1 MATLPPCMA
10 YEKRVQGGEASPNPA
25 IVYLCQKEELPQA
38 RMTARIIL
46 NPYSGRYTGRRRWS
60 EAQAALDTVG
70 FAYELVSTARPGH
83 ARELARDAALAGCS
97 PIIAAGGDGT
107 VSEVVNGLADAAGK
121 DSGPLGPIGILPVGT
136 ANDIVDTLGI
146 PRDLAAAAQV
156 LAHGHTRLID
166 LGQVN
171 GRLFV
176 NNSAIGLE
184 PFVTLIQQRM
194 QRIQG
199 PPRYLLAALRGI
211 AARPRWNM
219 RLEWD
224 GGSYD
229 GPVTLVAIGNGPR
242 SGGLFYM
249 APHADMADGKL
260 TFVYGYR
267 SSRLQLLRLLPRTL
281 RPAAGSYVEMK
292 GISEVHATWLRVRID
307 PPAPAHADGE
317 VFASEIRALEY
328 RIWPARLRV
337 LVPV

>member
-1 MATLPPCMA
+1 M
-10 YEKRVQGGEASPNPA
+10 PA
-25 IVYLCQKEELPQA
+25 KV
-38 RMTARIIL
+38 IL
-46 NPYSGRYTGRRRWS
+46 NPYSGRYTGRRRWP
-60 EAQAALDTVG
+60 EAQAALDASG
-70 FAYELVSTARPGH
+70 FAYELACTERPGH

-97 PIIAAGGDGT
+97 PIVAAGGDGT

-121 DSGPLGPIGILPVGT
+121 DAPLGPLGILPVGT

-146 PRDLAAAAQV
+146 PRELAAAAQV
-156 LAHGHTRLID
+156 LAHGRTRLMD
-166 LGQVN
+166 LGEVN

-184 PFVTLIQQRM
+184 PFVTLIQQRIR
-194 QRIQG
+194 RIQG

-211 AARPRWNM
+211 VARPRWNM

-224 GGSYD
+224 DGSYD

-249 APHADMADGKL
+249 APHADPFDGRL
-260 TFVYGYR
+260 TFVYGFR

-281 RPAAGSYVEMK
+281 RPGAGSYVEMD
-292 GISEVHATWLRVRID
+292 GISEIHATWLRVRID
-307 PPAPAHADGE
+307 GPAPAHADGE
-317 VFASEIRALEY
+317 VFAPAIGALEY
-328 RIWPARLRV
+328 RILPARLQM

>member
-1 MATLPPCMA
+1 M
-10 YEKRVQGGEASPNPA
+10 VNPS
-25 IVYLCQKEELPQA
+25 
-38 RMTARIIL
+38 MTARIIL
-46 NPYSGRYTGRRRWS
+46 NPYSGRYTGRKRWPA
-60 EAQAALDTVG
+60 AQAALDAAG
-70 FAYELVSTARPGH
+70 FAYELASTERPGH
-83 ARELARDAALAGCS
+83 ARELARDAALAGYS
-97 PIIAAGGDGT
+97 PIVAAGGDGT
-107 VSEVVNGLADAAGK
+107 VSEVVNGLADAAGQNA
-121 DSGPLGPIGILPVGT
+121 GLLGPIGILPVGT

-166 LGQVN
+166 LGEVN

-184 PFVTLIQQRM
+184 PFVTLIQQRIG
-194 QRIQG
+194 RIQG

-211 AARPRWNM
+211 LARPRWNM

-224 GGSYD
+224 GGSYA
-229 GPVTLVAIGNGPR
+229 GPVTLVAVGNGPR

-249 APHADMADGKL
+249 APHADPFDGRL

-281 RPAAGSYVEMK
+281 RPGAGSYVEMD

-307 PPAPAHADGE
+307 PSAPAHADGE
-317 VFASEIRALEY
+317 VFAPAIAALEY
-328 RIWPARLRV
+328 RILPARLQM
-337 LVPV
+337 LVPA

>member
-1 MATLPPCMA
+1 M
-10 YEKRVQGGEASPNPA
+10 
-25 IVYLCQKEELPQA
+25 I
-38 RMTARIIL
+38 ARIIL
-46 NPYSGRYTGRRRWS
+46 NPYSGRYTGQRRWP
-60 EAQAALDTVG
+60 EAQAALQAAG
-70 FAYELVSTARPGH
+70 FAYELASTARPGH

-107 VSEVVNGLADAAGK
+107 VSEVVNGLADAAGQ

-146 PRDLAAAAQV
+146 PRDLTAAAQV
-156 LAHGHTRLID
+156 LAHGHTRLMD
-166 LGQVN
+166 LGEVN
-171 GRLFV
+171 DRLFV

-184 PFVTLIQQRM
+184 PFVTLIQQRIR
-194 QRIQG
+194 RIQG

-211 AARPRWNM
+211 VARPRWNM

-224 GGSYD
+224 SGAYD
-229 GPVTLVAIGNGPR
+229 GPVTLVAVGNGPR

-249 APHADMADGKL
+249 APHADPFDGRL

-281 RPAAGSYVEMK
+281 RPGAGSYVEMK
-292 GISEVHATWLRVRID
+292 GISEVQATWLRVRID

-317 VFASEIRALEY
+317 VFAPEIRALEY
-328 RIWPARLRV
+328 RIWPARLQV

>member
-1 MATLPPCMA
+1 
-10 YEKRVQGGEASPNPA
+10 
-25 IVYLCQKEELPQA
+25 
-38 RMTARIIL
+38 
-46 NPYSGRYTGRRRWS
+46 
-60 EAQAALDTVG
+60 
-70 FAYELVSTARPGH
+70 
-83 ARELARDAALAGCS
+83 
-97 PIIAAGGDGT
+97 
-107 VSEVVNGLADAAGK
+107 
-121 DSGPLGPIGILPVGT
+121 VGT

-156 LAHGHTRLID
+156 LAQGHTRLID
-166 LGQVN
+166 LGEVN

-184 PFVTLIQQRM
+184 PFVTLIQQRI

-211 AARPRWNM
+211 LARPRWNM

-229 GPVTLVAIGNGPR
+229 GAVTLVAVGNGPR

-249 APHADMADGKL
+249 APHADMADGRL

-267 SSRLQLLRLLPRTL
+267 ASRIQMLRLLPRTL
-281 RPAAGSYVEMK
+281 RPGAGSYVEMN

-317 VFASEIRALEY
+317 VFAPAIGALEY
-328 RIWPARLRV
+328 KIWPGRLEV
-337 LVPV
+337 LVP

>member
-1 MATLPPCMA
+1 
-10 YEKRVQGGEASPNPA
+10 
-25 IVYLCQKEELPQA
+25 
-38 RMTARIIL
+38 MTACIIL
-46 NPYSGRYTGRRRWS
+46 NPYSGRYTGRLRWPD
-60 EAQAALDTVG
+60 AQAALEAAG
-70 FAYELVSTARPGH
+70 FAYELARTERPGH
-83 ARELARDAALAGCS
+83 ARALARDAALAGCS

-107 VSEVVNGLADAAGK
+107 VSEVVNGLADAAGQA
-121 DSGPLGPIGILPVGT
+121 DGPLGPIGILPVGT

-146 PRDLAAAAQV
+146 PRDLPAAAQV
-156 LAHGHTRLID
+156 LARGNSRLID
-166 LGQVN
+166 LGEVN

-184 PFVTLIQQRM
+184 PFVTQIQQRIG
-194 QRIQG
+194 RIHG

-211 AARPRWNM
+211 VARPRWNM

-224 GGSYD
+224 GGTHG
-229 GPVTLVAIGNGPR
+229 GPITLVAIGNGPR

-249 APHADMADGKL
+249 APHADMADGRL

-267 SSRLQLLRLLPRTL
+267 ASRLQLLRLLPRTL

-292 GISEVHATWLRVRID
+292 GINEVHSTWLRVRID

-317 VFASEIRALEY
+317 VFAPAIQALEY

-337 LVPV
+337 LVP

>member
-1 MATLPPCMA
+1 MAAC
-10 YEKRVQGGEASPNPA
+10 V
-25 IVYLCQKEELPQA
+25 
-38 RMTARIIL
+38 IL
-46 NPYSGRYTGRRRWS
+46 NPYSGRYTGRKRWPA
-60 EAQAALDTVG
+60 AQAALQAAG
-70 FAYELVSTARPGH
+70 FAYELASTERPGH
-83 ARELARDAALAGCS
+83 ARELARDAALAGYS

-107 VSEVVNGLADAAGK
+107 VSEVVNGLADAAGE
-121 DSGPLGPIGILPVGT
+121 SRRMEGQASEPLGPIGILPVGT

-166 LGQVN
+166 LGEVN

-184 PFVTLIQQRM
+184 PFVTLIQQRIG
-194 QRIQG
+194 RIHG

-224 GGSYD
+224 DGTYG

-249 APHADMADGKL
+249 APHADMADGWL

-267 SSRLQLLRLLPRTL
+267 ASRLQLLRLLPRTL
-281 RPAAGSYVEMK
+281 RPSVGSYVEMK
-292 GISEVHATWLRVRID
+292 GINEVHATWLRVRID

-317 VFASEIRALEY
+317 VFAPEIRALEY
-328 RIWPARLRV
+328 RICPARLRV
-337 LVPV
+337 LVP

>member
-1 MATLPPCMA
+1 M
-10 YEKRVQGGEASPNPA
+10 PA
-25 IVYLCQKEELPQA
+25 KV
-38 RMTARIIL
+38 IL
-46 NPYSGRYTGRRRWS
+46 NPYSGRYTGHRRWP
-60 EAQAALDTVG
+60 EAQAALDAAG
-70 FAYELVSTARPGH
+70 FAYELACTERPGH

-97 PIIAAGGDGT
+97 PIVAAGGDGT
-107 VSEVVNGLADAAGK
+107 VSEVVNGLADAAGQAA
-121 DSGPLGPIGILPVGT
+121 PLGPIGILPVGT

-156 LAHGHTRLID
+156 LAHGHTRLTD
-166 LGQVN
+166 LGEVN
-171 GRLFV
+171 GLLFV

-184 PFVTLIQQRM
+184 PFVTLIQQRIR
-194 QRIQG
+194 RIQG

-224 GGSYD
+224 GGAYD
-229 GPVTLVAIGNGPR
+229 GPVTLVAVGNGPR

-249 APHADMADGKL
+249 APHADMADGRL

-281 RPAAGSYVEMK
+281 RPGAGSYVEMA

-317 VFASEIRALEY
+317 VFAPSIGALEY
-328 RIWPARLRV
+328 RILPARLRV
-337 LVPV
+337 LVP

>member
-1 MATLPPCMA
+1 M
-10 YEKRVQGGEASPNPA
+10 
-25 IVYLCQKEELPQA
+25 I
-38 RMTARIIL
+38 ARIIL
-46 NPYSGRYTGRRRWS
+46 NPYSGRYTGRRRWPA
-60 EAQAALDTVG
+60 AQAALDAAG
-70 FAYELVSTARPGH
+70 FAYELSSTEQPGH
-83 ARELARDAALAGCS
+83 ARELARDAALAGCA

-156 LAHGHTRLID
+156 LAHGRTRLMD
-166 LGQVN
+166 LGEVN

-184 PFVTLIQQRM
+184 PFVTLIQQRIK
-194 QRIQG
+194 RVQG
-199 PPRYLLAALRGI
+199 PLRYLLAALRGI
-211 AARPRWNM
+211 IARPCWNM

-224 GGSYD
+224 GDSYS

-249 APHADMADGKL
+249 APHADPFDGRL

-281 RPAAGSYVEMK
+281 RPGAGSYVEMQ
-292 GISEVHATWLRVRID
+292 GISEVHSPWLRVRID

-317 VFASEIRALEY
+317 VFAPEITALEY

-337 LVPV
+337 LVPG